1 MVGFLLSSSFELGH
15 HSGKLEGLS
24 QLNSG
29 GRCKS
34 GCASSFGG
42 RGLQSNVGAHTQVV
56 RGSQVVTRVLAS
68 VAVGLAGS
76 VHSAE
81 HPRTHKFFSGS
92 FKLR

>member
-56 RGSQVVTRVLAS
+56 RGSQVVS
-68 VAVGLAGS
+68 CAVIKDAPLKRLQF
-76 VHSAE
+76 HSA
-81 HPRTHKFFSGS
+81 T
-92 FKLR
+92 